1 MSLKRLLI
9 NAFDVPVGRW
19 LLAEATSR
27 RASRL
32 LGRPTMVRYQGVW
45 THRVGD
51 DYIIPDSFRYNYYD
65 SEILRWGDE
74 LKTLAANAKDY
85 WFTSY
90 SPKSGDIIVDIGAG
104 RGEDTM
110 FFSQAVGPS
119 GKVVAV
125 EAHPVSFRL
134 LKRFCELN
142 GLANVI
148 PVQAAVMDAPGSV
161 IIDTNEEWESNTVSQ
176 SGEGME
182 VEALTIDALCSAQNI
197 RHISFLKMNIE
208 GAERHALP
216 GMSAMLRHT
225 DKVCICCH
233 DFRADRGDGEQ
244 YRTRQFVEEF
254 LSNAGFR
261 VTRDASAP
269 EDFLRD
275 HVHAQRLASGSA
287 S

>member
-1 MSLKRLLI
+1 MSLKRRLI
-9 NAFDVPVGRW
+9 NTFDTPAGRW

-32 LGRPTMVRYQGVW
+32 LGRPTSVRYQGVW

-51 DYIIPDSFRYNYYD
+51 DYIIPDSPRYNYYD

-74 LKTLAANAKDY
+74 LKALAAAAKDY

-90 SPKSGDIIVDIGAG
+90 SPKPGDVIVDIGAG
-104 RGEDTM
+104 RGEDTL

-125 EAHPVSFRL
+125 EAHPLSFQL
-134 LKRFCELN
+134 LQRFCELN

-148 PVQAAVMDAPGSV
+148 PVHAAVMDAPGSV
-161 IIDTNEEWESNTVSQ
+161 LIDTNEEWESNTVSQ
-176 SGEGME
+176 SGEGVE
-182 VEALTIDALCSAQNI
+182 VAAVTIDALCSKQKI
-197 RHISFLKMNIE
+197 GHIHFLKMNIE
-208 GAERHALP
+208 GAERYALP
-216 GMSAMLRHT
+216 GMSEMLRHT
-225 DKVCICCH
+225 DQLCICCH

-244 YRTRQFVEEF
+244 YRSREFVEKL
-254 LSNAGFR
+254 LSDAGFR
-261 VTRDASAP
+261 VTRNASAP

-275 HVHAQRLASGSA
+275 HVHAQRLAGGS
-287 S
+287 SR